1 MLIMPKD
8 AADVQSDGNFTSNSY
23 NGAWVVRYGDY
34 LILLN
39 KSGSAYSAKLPNGIG
54 WAEDLVSK
62 SYYALGAN
70 NTVSVAAGTYAI
82 FWLNAGSVIGGLG
95 TAASGVDVGAV
106 GIAGSDSYSGGAFT
120 ISGAGN
126 NIGGTADAFHFVAT
140 PVSGDATLVAQIAS
154 QLASNPLAQSGVMVR
169 DGTAGDAA
177 FADVVRTPGGGLR
190 FEYRTA
196 AGTDAA
202 WYAAPTPLAGVWVKL
217 ARSGNTVAGYY
228 STDGVSWTQLGPTI
242 TLALRPRLSLV

>member
-1 MLIMPKD
+1 MNISPSSLTPLPGESGQPDYTWADMQLGSVAFTNRGERVYLQMNWRNSSVNGGNYGSVGNVARIEDTTDSIMGAAMLIMPKD
-8 AADVQSDGNFTSNSY
+8 AADVQSDGTFTSSSY

-34 LILLN
+34 LIVLN

-106 GIAGSDSYSGGAFT
+106 GIAG
-120 ISGAGN
+120 
-126 NIGGTADAFHFVAT
+126 
-140 PVSGDATLVAQIAS
+140 
-154 QLASNPLAQSGVMVR
+154 
-169 DGTAGDAA
+169 
-177 FADVVRTPGGGLR
+177 
-190 FEYRTA
+190 
-196 AGTDAA
+196 
-202 WYAAPTPLAGVWVKL
+202 
-217 ARSGNTVAGYY
+217 
-228 STDGVSWTQLGPTI
+228 
-242 TLALRPRLSLV
+242 